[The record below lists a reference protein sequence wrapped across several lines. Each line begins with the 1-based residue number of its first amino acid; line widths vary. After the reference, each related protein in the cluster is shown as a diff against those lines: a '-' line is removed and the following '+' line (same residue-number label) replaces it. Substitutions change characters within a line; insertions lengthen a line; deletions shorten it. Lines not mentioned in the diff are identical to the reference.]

1 VKKAMTK
8 ENRCCTSKVL
18 IVGAGAIGGFYGALL
33 AKAGA
38 EVSVVCRSDYDQV
51 KQHGFLIESHTLGT
65 WTFAPSQVLNNAA
78 DFKGTADYIL
88 LCTKV
93 IPSVDR
99 VALIR
104 PAVSAET
111 ALVFIQNGVEIEQ
124 EMLAAFP
131 DNEIVS
137 GLAFICCNRVKPGE
151 ILHLAYGRLAL
162 GNLPGA
168 VSHKTTQLCELFK
181 QSGIDC
187 TATENIV
194 TERWKKCVWNAPFN
208 PLSVLSGGLP
218 TLDIL
223 QSQEDFVRNI
233 MQEVCNI
240 AEACG
245 HHMSSHIVNA
255 NIENTYAM
263 PPYKTSMLLDYENG
277 QPMETEAILGNAVRA
292 AKRAGVASPHLD
304 SVYALMKLRELK
316 LAELHKKYNPQ
327 YREPVSHRPD
337 D

>member
-1 VKKAMTK
+1 M
-8 ENRCCTSKVL
+8 TSKVL
-18 IVGAGAIGGFYGALL
+18 IVGAGAIGGFYAALL

-38 EVSVVCRSDYDQV
+38 EVSVVCRSDYEHV
-51 KQHGFLIESHTLGT
+51 KQQGFIIDSRILGAWAFT
-65 WTFAPSQVLNNAA
+65 PSQVLNNAA
-78 DFKGTADYIL
+78 DYKGTADYIF
-88 LCTKV
+88 LCSKV
-93 IPSVDR
+93 IPSADR

-104 PAVSAET
+104 PAVSADT
-111 ALVFIQNGVEIEQ
+111 AVVFIQNGVEIEQ

-131 DNEIVS
+131 DNEIIS

-168 VSHKTTQLCELFK
+168 VSNKTLQLCELFK

-187 TATENIV
+187 AATENIV
-194 TERWKKCVWNAPFN
+194 TDRWKKCVWNASFN

-223 QSQEDFVRNI
+223 QSQEAFVRSI
-233 MQEVCNI
+233 MQEICNI

-245 HHMSSHIVNA
+245 HRLSNHIVNA

-263 PPYKTSMLLDYENG
+263 LPYKTSMLLDYENG
-277 QPMETEAILGNAVRA
+277 HPMETEAILGNAVRA
-292 AKRAGVASPHLD
+292 AKRSGIECPHLE
-304 SVYALMKLRELK
+304 SVYALMKLRELQ
-316 LAELHKKYNPQ
+316 LAEFHKKYNPL
-327 YREPVSHRPD
+327 YKEPVSQRPD